1 MYEYIDVHAHIG
13 DASFDLDRDHV
24 VSQAK
29 NVIILEAG
37 LEHQSNV
44 KALQLADQY
53 SNIRSC
59 LGFHPEFAV
68 KASSFEVDM
77 EIEFIRKYASRI
89 VAISEIGLDY
99 KYGSRERQAAA
110 FSKLMQL
117 AAELR
122 LPVVLHSRWAAGA
135 VLDASRGFDVK
146 IDLHAFSG
154 NMSEAKRAI
163 DAGHFLSIGPNVVFN
178 EYRQKLASLIPL
190 ENMLTETDSP
200 VLGPKPRERNTPAN
214 ICLAV
219 EKIAE
224 IKGLTTEEVREVVYR
239 NARQVF
245 AL

>member
-13 DASFDLDRDHV
+13 DASFDLDRNQV

-53 SNIRSC
+53 SNVRAC
-59 LGFHPEFAV
+59 LGFHPEFVV
-68 KASSFEVDM
+68 KASQFEVDM
-77 EIEFIRKYASRI
+77 EIEFIRKHATKI

-99 KYGSRERQAAA
+99 KYGSRAVQATA

-135 VLDASRGFDVK
+135 VLDAIRGFDVK

-154 NMSEAKRAI
+154 NLSEVERAI
-163 DAGHFLSIGPNVVFN
+163 DAGYFLSIGPNIVFN

-190 ENMLTETDSP
+190 ENTLTETDSP
-200 VLGPKPRERNTPAN
+200 VLGPKPRERNAPVN
-214 ICLAV
+214 IRLAV

-224 IKGLTTEEVREVVYR
+224 VKGLTTEEVREAVYR
-239 NARQVF
+239 NAQQVF